1 MRPRLGVWCGQ
12 LRIERYEHAED
23 SGGLGRY
30 RGGIGIQAADYRN
43 LSGAPMP
50 VQTEIELSNPAFPSV
65 GVRTADSRGRSAR
78 RICWLAMRL
87 RPFHRKASIGFVRV
101 TASRQR
107 VAHHAYPQATFKLRG
122 RAIRPMRRS
131 VSACRLGGW
140 RDGAPD

>member
-65 GVRTADSRGRSAR
+65 EVNGGQPGTICSAHLLVGDEVTPLPSKGFYWLRQSNGKSSAR
-78 RICWLAMRL
+78 
-87 RPFHRKASIGFVRV
+87 G
-101 TASRQR
+101 ASRL
-107 VAHHAYPQATFKLRG
+107 PSSD
-122 RAIRPMRRS
+122 I
-131 VSACRLGGW
+131 
-140 RDGAPD
+140 